1 VLDFAAL
8 PEVELSFSP
17 DADATADSVYRH
29 RFAEPFDALQA
40 TLVLPALGDAGG
52 ASTVRWLSFLLF
64 AALALGLFALYRMV
78 AVTVGFAE
86 RRSNFVAAVSHEL
99 KTPLTAIRMYAEML
113 RDGMV
118 PSGEKQREYYGT
130 ITAESERL
138 SRLIQNVLEFSR
150 LERGS
155 RDVHLVAGPLAPVVE
170 EAVQVLRPHAERE
183 GFRLEVDVPADLPPV
198 RFDRDAL
205 LQVLFNLVDNALKYA
220 RDASDRTVR
229 IEGRAEQGGVRLAVR
244 DAGPGV
250 ADGQLSRIFE
260 PFYRAG
266 DELTRTAQ
274 GAGIGLAL
282 VRELSDRMGAALRG
296 VNAPGGGFEV
306 SLLLRAG

>member
-1 VLDFAAL
+1 
-8 PEVELSFSP
+8 
-17 DADATADSVYRH
+17 
-29 RFAEPFDALQA
+29 
-40 TLVLPALGDAGG
+40 
-52 ASTVRWLSFLLF
+52 
-64 AALALGLFALYRMV
+64 
-78 AVTVGFAE
+78 
-86 RRSNFVAAVSHEL
+86 
-99 KTPLTAIRMYAEML
+99 
-113 RDGMV
+113 
-118 PSGEKQREYYGT
+118 
-130 ITAESERL
+130 
-138 SRLIQNVLEFSR
+138 
-150 LERGS
+150 
-155 RDVHLVAGPLAPVVE
+155 
-170 EAVQVLRPHAERE
+170 
-183 GFRLEVDVPADLPPV
+183 
-198 RFDRDAL
+198 
-205 LQVLFNLVDNALKYA
+205 
-220 RDASDRTVR
+220 VR